1 VTGVQT
7 CALPIYPEETR
18 LAIVLPTGT
27 GKAYTLC
34 ARAVRYLD
42 SFEGAGNRVLVLVH
56 TDELTDQLE
65 ASARYVAQQWPLTDC
80 GGATFSVGV
89 VKAGRD
95 EVNADIVIGS
105 VATLAN
111 PARRARLRDVGLVIV
126 DECHHAVANSYQA
139 IMRHFGCMEGNNPC
153 SLHTG
158 WIESSGGWIECSPG
172 CLGNLPHEQKVPAL
186 GFTATLERGDGQGLG
201 TVWQNVAYT
210 RDIGWA
216 VRKGY
221 LKQPIGYR
229 LEIDLD
235 GSEMAGADHWTT
247 GNATALDMQI
257 ADSIAPERIV
267 DKWQELAKDRQTIVF
282 APLVRS
288 ARMIARAFVA
298 AGLSASIGEGSGT
311 VAVIHGELPAQLRRN
326 LIADFKAG
334 RIQVLVNAMVLTEGF
349 DHPNVSCVIVA
360 RPTRSRPLFI
370 QMAGRGLRRI
380 PGIPIEDQD
389 CILITLADATS
400 DICSIADLSDRPLD
414 RTADGALTVMEDQW
428 DIGKEL
434 DDQQRHWAGK
444 VDATQ
449 FDPLVARSSKVW
461 ATTKGG
467 RWFLPISTDREYVF
481 LLDEGAGGGAS
492 PATSIYLLT
501 RGIPRH
507 GTVKAQR
514 LHADIPDL
522 AMAMLVAEDEAT
534 DRGGDLGALVA
545 DRSRPWRKVKPKPDD
560 KMIQYAERLGLAD
573 EVRRIMD
580 APTGGKAGKI
590 SDLIRRV
597 EASRTIDGI
606 VEKINARKATT

>member
-1 VTGVQT
+1 MTF
-7 CALPIYPEETR
+7 ALFDYQEEALAAETRHRAEHPKETR

-34 ARAVRYLD
+34 ARAVRFLD
-42 SFEGAGNRVLVLVH
+42 SFEGTGSRVLVLVH
-56 TDELTDQLE
+56 TDELVSQLE
-65 ASARYVAQQWPLTDC
+65 ASARYVAQQWQH
-80 GGATFSVGV
+80 GGAPFTVGV

-95 EVNADIVIGS
+95 EVDADIVIAS

-111 PARRARLRDVGLVIV
+111 PARMARLHDVGLVIV
-126 DECHHAVANSYQA
+126 DECHHATAVSYQA
-139 IMRHFGCMEGNNPC
+139 IMRHFGCFRTLADEVGYTLGEGPEWPP
-153 SLHTG
+153 LT
-158 WIESSGGWIECSPG
+158 IT
-172 CLGNLPHEQKVPAL
+172 PAL

-267 DKWQELAKDRQTIVF
+267 EKWIELAKDRQTIVF
-282 APLVRS
+282 TPLVRS
-288 ARMIARAFVA
+288 AEVIRNAFIAEGIPA
-298 AGLSASIGEGSGT
+298 AVVHGNLPDVERRE
-311 VAVIHGELPAQLRRN
+311 VIRH
-326 LIADFKAG
+326 FKAS

-360 RPTRSRPLFI
+360 RPTKSRPLFI

-389 CILITLADATS
+389 CVLITLADATS

-414 RTADGALTVMEDQW
+414 HTADGALTVMEDQW
-428 DIGKEL
+428 DIGKDL

-481 LLDEGAGGGAS
+481 LLDEGAG
-492 PATSIYLLT
+492 TSIYLLT
-501 RGIPRH
+501 RRGFDAAGRLR
-507 GTVKAQR
+507 VRVER
-514 LHADIPDL
+514 LHADVPDL

-534 DRGGDLGALVA
+534 DHGGDLGALVA
-545 DRSRPWRKVKPKPDD
+545 DKSRPWRKVKPKPGD
-560 KMIQYAERLGLAD
+560 KMVQYAARLGLAD

-580 APTGGKAGKI
+580 APTGGKSGKI

-597 EASRTIDGI
+597 EASRTIDKI
-606 VEKINARKATT
+606 VETINARKATA

>member
-1 VTGVQT
+1 MTF
-7 CALPIYPEETR
+7 ALFPYQEEALAAETRHRAEHPEETR

-42 SFEGAGNRVLVLVH
+42 SFEGAGNRVLILVH
-56 TDELTDQLE
+56 TDELVSQLE
-65 ASARYVAQQWPLTDC
+65 ASARYVAQQWPHE
-80 GGATFSVGV
+80 GAAFSVGV
-89 VKAGRD
+89 VKADRD
-95 EVNADIVIGS
+95 EVGADIVIAS

-111 PARRARLRDVGLVIV
+111 PARMARLSGVGLVIV
-126 DECHHAVANSYQA
+126 DECHHAVAASYQA
-139 IMRHFGCMEGNNPC
+139 IMRYFGCMPDCDHQNRAWDDSGCWDCRN
-153 SLHTG
+153 TG
-158 WIESSGGWIECSPG
+158 FTHAPT
-172 CLGNLPHEQKVPAL
+172 PAL

-267 DKWQELAKDRQTIVF
+267 EKWIELAKDRQTIVF

-288 ARMIARAFVA
+288 AEVIRNAFMAEGIPA
-298 AGLSASIGEGSGT
+298 AVVHGNLPDVERRE
-311 VAVIHGELPAQLRRN
+311 VIRH
-326 LIADFKAG
+326 FKAS

-349 DHPNVSCVIVA
+349 DHPNVSCVIAA
-360 RPTRSRPLFI
+360 RPTKSRPLFI

-389 CILITLADATS
+389 CVLITLADATS

-428 DIGKEL
+428 DIGKDL

-481 LLDEGAGGGAS
+481 LLDEGAG
-492 PATSIYLLT
+492 TSIYLLT
-501 RGIPRH
+501 RSTPRA
-507 GTVKAQR
+507 GTVR
-514 LHADIPDL
+514 VERCSADIPDL
-522 AMAMLVAEDEAT
+522 AMAMLAAEDEAT

-560 KMIQYAERLGLAD
+560 KMIQYAARLGLAD

-580 APTGGKAGKI
+580 APTGGKAGRI

-597 EASRTIDGI
+597 EASRTIDKI
-606 VEKINARKATT
+606 VETINARKATA